1 MTSFKIAVLAGDG
14 IGPEVTHEA
23 VRALQAVGAGRFD
36 LQFEELPIG
45 GVAIKQ
51 HGSPLPPRTL
61 QRCLASDAVLLG
73 AVGGPEFDGLPR
85 NQKPESGLLSLRK
98 AMGGFANLR
107 PATAHPALADCSP
120 LRAEVLKGADLLF
133 VRELLG
139 GVYFGEPRGFT
150 SSPAPASA
158 YNTMAYSAVEVE
170 RVAKIAFQAARV
182 RRKKVTSVDK
192 ANVLECSQLWREVV
206 NTIAKEFPDVALEH
220 QLVDSCAMKLVSAP
234 ASFDVIVTEN
244 LFGDILSDQAAALTG
259 SLGMLPSAT
268 VGGKVDIYEPIHG
281 SAPDIAGKGI
291 ANPLGAIATAAM
303 LLRYALKR
311 EEEAQ
316 EIETAIGQVLDAG
329 YRTADL
335 RPAAPRAG
343 AAAAPPLRGTPA
355 RVASTTEMGDLVLQA
370 IAAARSQNRSRVA
383 NG

>member
-1 MTSFKIAVLAGDG
+1 
-14 IGPEVTHEA
+14 
-23 VRALQAVGAGRFD
+23 
-36 LQFEELPIG
+36 
-45 GVAIKQ
+45 
-51 HGSPLPPRTL
+51 
-61 QRCLASDAVLLG
+61 
-73 AVGGPEFDGLPR
+73 
-85 NQKPESGLLSLRK
+85 
-98 AMGGFANLR
+98 
-107 PATAHPALADCSP
+107 
-120 LRAEVLKGADLLF
+120 LKGADLLF

-150 SSPAPASA
+150 NSPAPASA
-158 YNTMAYSAVEVE
+158 YNTMAYSAAEVE
-170 RVAKIAFQAARV
+170 RVAKIAFQAARG

-206 NTIAKEFPDVALEH
+206 STIAKEFPDVALEH

-335 RPAAPRAG
+335 RPAAGQAG
-343 AAAAPPLRGTPA
+343 ATAAPPLRGMPA

-370 IAAARSQNRSRVA
+370 IAAARSQKRSRVA